1 MPYVSE
7 LMQGLNIMEVEFN
20 ESRPIDYSY
29 PQKKGAIIDLVIKM
43 GLAKDEKSAN
53 IVMIVFIVVCIAVS
67 IYFLIK

>member
-1 MPYVSE
+1 
-7 LMQGLNIMEVEFN
+7 MEVEFN

-29 PQKKGAIIDLVIKM
+29 PQKKGTITDLVIKM

-53 IVMIVFIVVCIAVS
+53 IVMIVFIIVCFIAS